1 MEWVQT
7 TAKTVEEA
15 KELALDQL
23 GVADDDAEFEVLEE
37 PRPGLFGRV
46 RGEARVR
53 ARVRPNH
60 PRPKLD
66 RRERRRRPGAGD
78 ATATNDEVSE
88 APAAAASNGEAPAA
102 QAAPSDPT
110 AGRSPAAPP
119 AERHPARGR
128 RRSEPAA
135 PKAGAPEPSVGPVDE
150 VAGESTPN
158 RPGSGTGGESGIER
172 SNGARTGARTEIAD
186 AGAGADAEAVGPAAA
201 AFLEGLAAAMGLDAG
216 TTIGGAEPELEV
228 RLEGPDLGLLIG
240 PRGQTLLAVQDLT
253 RTVSQRGITN
263 HGRLHVD
270 VGGYRERRRTA
281 LARFTTQVAEQVLS
295 SGVPRALEPMGS
307 ADRKVVHDTA
317 ATVVGVETH
326 SEGEEPTRR
335 VVISPAP

>member
-53 ARVRPNH
+53 ARVRPNR

-66 RRERRRRPGAGD
+66 RRERRRRPGTTD
-78 ATATNDEVSE
+78 APPAEDDTSE
-88 APAAAASNGEAPAA
+88 AGAASNGEATEVAPE
-102 QAAPSDPT
+102 AAPLAPVST
-110 AGRSPAAPP
+110 AAAAP

-128 RRSEPAA
+128 RRPEPT
-135 PKAGAPEPSVGPVDE
+135 APEPSDE
-150 VAGESTPN
+150 PAADRTGAGV
-158 RPGSGTGGESGIER
+158 ER
-172 SNGARTGARTEIAD
+172 SNGARTAASAEVDDG
-186 AGAGADAEAVGPAAA
+186 GADAEAVGPAAA

-295 SGVPRALEPMGS
+295 SGVPQALEPMGS

-317 ATVVGVETH
+317 ATVAGVETR

-335 VVISPAP
+335 VIISPAP

>member
-53 ARVRPNH
+53 ARVRPNR

-66 RRERRRRPGAGD
+66 RRERRRRSSAD
-78 ATATNDEVSE
+78 APPTEDDASEVT
-88 APAAAASNGEAPAA
+88 AASNGEATEAAPEAAPLSPVSVAPAA
-102 QAAPSDPT
+102 
-110 AGRSPAAPP
+110 P

-128 RRSEPAA
+128 RRPEPTAQEPSDEPAA
-135 PKAGAPEPSVGPVDE
+135 DRTG
-150 VAGESTPN
+150 
-158 RPGSGTGGESGIER
+158 PGSGSGVER
-172 SNGARTGARTEIAD
+172 SNGRRTAASAEVDD
-186 AGAGADAEAVGPAAA
+186 AGTESEAVGPAAA

-228 RLEGPDLGLLIG
+228 RLEGLDLGLLIG

-281 LARFTTQVAEQVLS
+281 LARFTTEVAEQVLS

-317 ATVVGVETH
+317 ATVPGVETR